1 MSFIGK
7 ISAALT
13 SIAFVLLTACSSGSS
28 DPTTIAADFSAY
40 GVKGTVSGQNITL
53 DLSGL
58 GNCTTTVE
66 NMVIGVNANG
76 ASISPDPRIARDYSQ
91 PVQFTLNAP
100 DGTKVVYT
108 VTVKGAACVTAPPAA
123 VATDLAMTSA
133 AALGTFTLGNTF
145 TKTVEFDATLH
156 AATITGLSSGVT
168 ASTPV
173 LSGKTATFTLTV
185 NPLVFAFTSA
195 AQPIG
200 FTVNATGTR
209 SPAKD
214 FSVTATVNDVAPNF
228 AALGDVT
235 KGDNTGTLLI
245 AGICPTGTD
254 QFGRTVTCAVVISQT
269 SGAIVFGL
277 TYDATANNIV
287 GDIDAF
293 GAIAFQIRR
302 SIRAVNGIALQI
314 TDSILTINDVI

>member
-1 MSFIGK
+1 
-7 ISAALT
+7 
-13 SIAFVLLTACSSGSS
+13 
-28 DPTTIAADFSAY
+28 
-40 GVKGTVSGQNITL
+40 VKGTISGQNVTIDL
-53 DLSGL
+53 RSKEACSDLSNLVTG
-58 GNCTTTVE
+58 
-66 NMVIGVNANG
+66 IQANG
-76 ASISPDPRIARDYSQ
+76 ASISPDPRTPRDYSQ
-91 PVQFTLNAP
+91 PVVFTLTAP
-100 DGTKVVYT
+100 DGTKTVFT
-108 VTVKGAACVTAPPAA
+108 VTVIGNGVCTTPTPAPAPSPVPTPSPTPTPTP

-145 TKTVEFDATLH
+145 TKTVEFDATLA
-156 AATITGLSSGVT
+156 AATITGLPSGVT
-168 ASTPV
+168 ASAPV
-173 LSGKTATFTLTV
+173 LSGKTATFTLIV
-185 NPLVFAFTSA
+185 NPLVFAFASA
-195 AQPIG
+195 AQSIG
-200 FTVNATGTR
+200 FTVSATGAS

-235 KGDNTGTLLI
+235 RDDNTGTLLI
-245 AGICPTGTD
+245 AGICPTVAD
-254 QFGRTVTCAVVISQT
+254 QFGRTVTCAVVISET
-269 SGAIVFGL
+269 SGAIAFGL